1 MKRFLAIFLALAATL
16 TVSLT
21 ACGKKDDNPDDTPY
35 DPIIDTP
42 VDPGTPGT
50 PGDGTTDPD
59 PNQGNTTPYPND
71 PTTEND
77 VTTTVYPMTD
87 MVIRKDSITSSNT
100 ATVTRG
106 TALSAVGVIKNSLG
120 DPIWYKLSYNGG
132 TYYADADF
140 VTENSSEAT
149 FTALSEE
156 LTIKVKNHPEG
167 EDPYQVNLRKY
178 PSFDSNVTTVT
189 VTKVLTDENPI
200 VAKQVNGT
208 GNWYYVTYCGQ
219 NYYLKVNNQ
228 TSQYLEGIPTGG
240 SQGGDLP
247 G

>member
-21 ACGKKDDNPDDTPY
+21 ACGKKDENPDDTLD

-50 PGDGTTDPD
+50 PDDPSDPSQGTTVPNPD
-59 PNQGNTTPYPND
+59 KND
-71 PTTEND
+71 QTTEND

-178 PSFDSNVTTVT
+178 PSFDSNVTIVT
-189 VTKVLTDENPI
+189 VKKEHTDVNPI
-200 VAKQVNGT
+200 IAKEVNGT
-208 GNWYYVTYCGQ
+208 GNWYYVTYNGS
-219 NYYLKVNNQ
+219 NYYLAV
-228 TSQYLEGIPTGG
+228 TSVTRPVLEGIPTGG

>member
-21 ACGKKDDNPDDTPY
+21 ACGKKDENPDDTPD

-42 VDPGTPGT
+42 VEPGTPGT
-50 PGDGTTDPD
+50 PDDPSDPSQGTTDPN
-59 PNQGNTTPYPND
+59 PNPND
-71 PTTEND
+71 QTTEND
-77 VTTTVYPMTD
+77 VITTVYPMTD

-189 VTKVLTDENPI
+189 VKKEHTDVNPI
-200 VAKQVNGT
+200 IAKEVNGT
-208 GNWYYVTYCGQ
+208 GNWYYVTYNGS
-219 NYYLKVNNQ
+219 NYYLAV
-228 TSQYLEGIPTGG
+228 TSVTKPVLEGIPTGG